1 MKTIL
6 VAALAFGCTLS
17 ATAENLFRC
26 EVVKVQE
33 LKTNGKIGSSDY
45 TKLIEGLDEVI
56 IFDAESGLF
65 RFAGESRSWT
75 FDVLQQGTSSNAM
88 KAVRLKQGPASAVME
103 TFRINTYSNS
113 QFMYVSQTMIR
124 TGLCETL

>member
-1 MKTIL
+1 MKTIM
-6 VAALAFGCTLS
+6 VAALALGCSLS
-17 ATAENLFRC
+17 ATAESLFRC

-45 TKLIEGLDEVI
+45 TNLIEGIDEVI
-56 IFDAESGLF
+56 IFDSESGLF
-65 RFAGESRSWT
+65 RFQGETGSWN
-75 FDVLQQGTSSNAM
+75 FDVLQQGSSSNAM
-88 KAVRLKQGPASAVME
+88 KAVRIKQGSASAVME
-103 TFRINTYSNS
+103 TFRIDTYSNS